1 MYVHYYTCRSSS
13 EEPNRKRSPASTA
26 SEQPLGGH
34 RHHQFCAG
42 SASPSEDLPTKTQ
55 SPQATPPSINHL
67 STSLGTGAGRAGH
80 RNSVGSIDT
89 ETFGKRNCD
98 GCSACTYIHHDDHH
112 HHQDQHHHH
121 DSHLLGH
128 HPPLVVDSSY
138 SAEPTY
144 CVNHS
149 SSCWLHGAESS
160 SGNSSRSGSVPGL
173 SCGSLDITDSRSST
187 TAIPVSHSS

>member
-1 MYVHYYTCRSSS
+1 MHYYTCRSFS
-13 EEPNRKRSPASTA
+13 EEPSRKRSPASTA
-26 SEQPLGGH
+26 PEESSGGH

-55 SPQATPPSINHL
+55 SSRATPPSINHF
-67 STSLGTGAGRAGH
+67 STSLDLGTGAGRAGH

-98 GCSACTYIHHDDHH
+98 GCLACTRIHHDHH
-112 HHQDQHHHH
+112 HHQEQHHHH
-121 DSHLLGH
+121 DGNPLGH
-128 HPPLVVDSSY
+128 HPTLVVDSSY

-149 SSCWLHGAESS
+149 SSCWSHGAESS

-187 TAIPVSHSS
+187 AAIPVSHSS